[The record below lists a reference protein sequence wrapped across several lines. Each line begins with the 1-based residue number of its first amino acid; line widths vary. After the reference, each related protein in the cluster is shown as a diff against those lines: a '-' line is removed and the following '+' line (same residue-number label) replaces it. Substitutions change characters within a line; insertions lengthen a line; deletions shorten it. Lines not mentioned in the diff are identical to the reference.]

1 MKNHVDAECARLF
14 RAARAVDREIAIE
27 ARLLRDTDH
36 TAIHFTENRA
46 VVLAQVR
53 YKVEHLPGFFWIEKT
68 GGSVGSLVGIGQV
81 SGFVVLPVAAGAH
94 VHDRHDKKYDC
105 RQKDAHA
112 VQTVW
117 KAEYEPEADA
127 ERGVRHRRRGAAIR
141 RAAFGCPCLIVV
153 DELRKIA
160 ARIEKRGQRDGEK
173 TGQRDLLFL
182 IDGASSFHKRQSR
195 CL

>member
-1 MKNHVDAECARLF
+1 M
-14 RAARAVDREIAIE
+14 
-27 ARLLRDTDH
+27 
-36 TAIHFTENRA
+36 
-46 VVLAQVR
+46 LAQVR
-53 YKVEHLPGFFWIEKT
+53 NEVEHLPSFLLIEKT

-81 SGFVVLPVAAGAH
+81 SGFVVLPVTAGAH

-105 RQKDAHA
+105 RQKNSHT

-117 KAEYEPEADA
+117 KAEYEPQADT
-127 ERGVRHRRRGAAIR
+127 ERSVRHRRRGTAVR

-160 ARIEKRGQRDGEK
+160 ARIEKRGQCNRQK
-173 TGQRDLLFL
+173 TGQCDLLFL

>member
-1 MKNHVDAECARLF
+1 M
-14 RAARAVDREIAIE
+14 
-27 ARLLRDTDH
+27 
-36 TAIHFTENRA
+36 
-46 VVLAQVR
+46 VLAQVR
-53 YKVEHLPGFFWIEKT
+53 YKVEYLSGFFWIEKT
-68 GGSVGSLVGIGQV
+68 GGSVGSLVGICQV
-81 SGFVVLPVAAGAH
+81 SGLVVLPVAAGAH

-117 KAEYEPEADA
+117 KAEYEPQADV
-127 ERGVRHRRRGAAIR
+127 ERGVRQRRRGTAVR
-141 RAAFGCPCLIVV
+141 RAAFSCPCLIVV

-160 ARIEKRGQRDGEK
+160 ARIEKRGQSDGQK
-173 TGQRDLLFL
+173 TGQSDLLFL

>member
-1 MKNHVDAECARLF
+1 MKNHVDTECARLF

-27 ARLLRDTDH
+27 ARLLRDADH
-36 TAIHFTENRA
+36 TAIHFTENGA
-46 VVLAQVR
+46 VMLAQVR
-53 YKVEHLPGFFWIEKT
+53 YKVEYLSGFFWIEKT
-68 GGSVGSLVGIGQV
+68 SGSVGSLVGIGQV
-81 SGFVVLPVAAGAH
+81 SGLVVLPIAAGAH

-160 ARIEKRGQRDGEK
+160 ARIEKRGQRDRQK

-182 IDGASSFHKRQSR
+182 IDGATPFHKRQS
-195 CL
+195 

>member
-1 MKNHVDAECARLF
+1 MKNHVDTECARLF

-27 ARLLRDTDH
+27 ARLLRDADH
-36 TAIHFTENRA
+36 AAIHLAENRA

-53 YKVEHLPGFFWIEKT
+53 YKVEYLSGFFWIEKT
-68 GGSVGSLVGIGQV
+68 GGSVGSLVGICQV
-81 SGFVVLPVAAGAH
+81 SGLVVLPVAAGTH

-127 ERGVRHRRRGAAIR
+127 ERGVRHRRRSAAVR
-141 RAAFGCPCLIVV
+141 RAAFGCPHLVVV

-160 ARIEKRGQRDGEK
+160 ARIEKRG
-173 TGQRDLLFL
+173 
-182 IDGASSFHKRQSR
+182 
-195 CL
+195 

>member
-1 MKNHVDAECARLF
+1 M
-14 RAARAVDREIAIE
+14 
-27 ARLLRDTDH
+27 
-36 TAIHFTENRA
+36 
-46 VVLAQVR
+46 LAQVR
-53 YKVEHLPGFFWIEKT
+53 NEVEYLSSFFRVQET

-81 SGFVVLPVAAGAH
+81 SGFIVLPVSTGAH
-94 VHDRHDKKYDC
+94 VHDRHDKQYDC

-117 KAEYEPEADA
+117 KAEYEPQADV
-127 ERGVRHRRRGAAIR
+127 ERGVRQRRRGTAVR
-141 RAAFGCPCLIVV
+141 RAAFSCPCLIVV

-160 ARIEKRGQRDGEK
+160 ARIEKRGQRDRQK

-182 IDGASSFHKRQSR
+182 IDGATPFHKRQSR